1 MKIAMPTDDRKTLAA
16 HFGRAAEFAVY
27 ETAGADAKL
36 LEFRPNVHAHAAG
49 PHGQGQGQGA
59 GQGAGAGRD
68 FEQGLA
74 GVETLIC
81 RGMGRR
87 AEEACAAMGTRVVF
101 TNENDLD
108 DTAKKFARGELAE
121 GEASCDRG
129 EGHNP

>member
-27 ETAGADAKL
+27 ETAEGEARV
-36 LEFRPNVHAHAAG
+36 LEYRPNVHVHAGAG
-49 PHGQGQGQGA
+49 HGQGA
-59 GQGAGAGRD
+59 GRPQGAAAGRD

-101 TNENDLD
+101 TNEDALD
-108 DTAKKFARGELAE
+108 DIANKFGRGELAE
-121 GEASCDRG
+121 GEASCERG